1 MFKLKRFRVVGKPE
15 IPIGPLQ
22 VQNITATACQLD
34 WKPPVSNNDI
44 PVNHYAVYKR
54 TILSA
59 DWGNAIAKL
68 TKTSYVVDNLEPA
81 TDYHF
86 KVVAV
91 NEWGESDALETLKS
105 IRTRSKYKGNAV
117 RFTYLK
123 TAYKVVM

>member
-22 VQNITATACQLD
+22 VQNITATGCQLD

-44 PVNHYAVYKR
+44 PVKHYAVYKR

-68 TKTSYVVDNLEPA
+68 TKTSYVVGNLEPA
-81 TDYHF
+81 IGYNF
-86 KVVAV
+86 KVTAV
-91 NEWGESDALETLKS
+91 NEWGRE
-105 IRTRSKYKGNAV
+105 
-117 RFTYLK
+117 
-123 TAYKVVM
+123 